1 MHSLLLAF
9 LLSSPLPTSY
19 QLSVDPALV
28 ANAAVIA
35 AAANAEGGSVS
46 ASSSSSSSSSSEL
59 SSEDIARLLEKRRKI
74 GKAHQW
80 LGISTWVAMTA
91 ATIFGAIQYRNL
103 YGFFSPLEST
113 PCVEG
118 RAIFGQDACIGRPVP
133 HTTSVGLSSVLYFS
147 TFGLSFAMPDPIG
160 LDEGDSKSARRLRQ
174 HKRLR
179 WAHFSGMIAQLLLG
193 VVSASGDA
201 FGLSRAENYRAL
213 QGLATAHMI
222 AGAATY
228 VTLTWSGA
236 IMLK

>member
-1 MHSLLLAF
+1 MPSLLLAF

-35 AAANAEGGSVS
+35 AAASAEVGS
-46 ASSSSSSSSSSEL
+46 ASTSSSAEL
-59 SSEDIARLLEKRRKI
+59 SSEDIARLLDKRRKI

-118 RAIFGQDACIGRPVP
+118 RAIFGQDACIGRPVA
-133 HTTSVGLSSVLYFS
+133 HTASVGLSSVLYFS

-228 VTLTWSGA
+228 MTLTWSGA